1 MHLSVCVFLC
11 FIHSLAH
18 YAISFCITI
27 HYLLSLCV
35 LSAMITRNYH
45 FNNLGYTRT
54 IDNLRCK
61 SIAYAYELNAYA
73 YEFIAYA
80 YKSIAYAD
88 EIMIR
93 GALTRTAIALI
104 LGAKLYA
111 QCQYAIYA
119 SAHYEGSARTN
130 LETARIV
137 FSLMLIRARTR
148 KRKRK
153 KVYCWSQSV
162 L

>member
-1 MHLSVCVFLC
+1 M
-11 FIHSLAH
+11 
-18 YAISFCITI
+18 
-27 HYLLSLCV
+27 
-35 LSAMITRNYH
+35 MTRNYH

-61 SIAYAYELNAYA
+61 SIAYAYEFIVYAYELIAYA

-88 EIMIR
+88 EIIIR
-93 GALTRTAIALI
+93 DALTRTAIALI

-137 FSLMLIRARTR
+137 VSLMLIRARTR

-153 KVYCWSQSV
+153 KVYCWSQVV
-162 L
+162 LYLSGRFL

>member
-1 MHLSVCVFLC
+1 M
-11 FIHSLAH
+11 
-18 YAISFCITI
+18 
-27 HYLLSLCV
+27 
-35 LSAMITRNYH
+35 MTRNYH

-61 SIAYAYELNAYA
+61 SIAYAYE
-73 YEFIAYA
+73 FIAYA

-88 EIMIR
+88 EIIIR
-93 GALTRTAIALI
+93 DALTRTAIALI

-111 QCQYAIYA
+111 PWQYAIYA

-137 FSLMLIRARTR
+137 VSLMLIRARTR

-153 KVYCWSQSV
+153 KVYCWSQVV